1 MAEAEEED
9 KTLAIVDTGSKARSQ
24 HAELQAIQQAK
35 VLDTPRTREAC
46 RRLGF
51 VIEDLQWRPP
61 ESFAQPGDL
70 KEKVHL
76 RGEHYEKKRRD
87 RLSQVLA
94 ERAKVIAQDAKK
106 GEVPGVQ
113 SGQFLSM
120 LESMFEKEAKRL
132 EGDLKGQL
140 RQHSSLVRDNE
151 EQLEKERKL
160 QEKLMVRQQRR
171 AASEKHFQKVGNEAQ
186 TKLEERF
193 QKNSKQ
199 LAKRGEET
207 QAQQLAHARQMLAEE
222 ERMERFQLEK
232 AQLSS
237 DKSAI
242 FRAKVETIKV
252 QNQQRA
258 FEARIEGEAKL
269 QEIEARI
276 DQVQARRNEDLKKRQ
291 MQSEEQHLHIM
302 DVREEKDRRDRLD
315 GYRRGELKEQVDA
328 NVERIETLLA
338 LKEQLLDQRRGRN
351 TRAAASKNAR
361 GTNLKRDALPGP
373 GQYEAPPS
381 TLQDLP
387 GGKIGKAVVPGMV
400 DDAIKGTAKNPAPGS
415 YDHGVKPNGTLVAQV
430 APNGGK
436 FGLRDRD
443 SYLDDAIKA
452 KDHVPAPGRYQ
463 AKSELDHRGTQMRR
477 DRIVNSGLDRHDK
490 RQYPVWARPST
501 ETPGPAG
508 YSVDDY
514 SRKEV
519 LRRVQRSLPNLTRD
533 MLRTG
538 VG

>member
-1 MAEAEEED
+1 MAEVQD
-9 KTLAIVDTGSKARSQ
+9 KTLAVVDAGSKARSQ
-24 HAELQAIQQAK
+24 EAELQALHQAK

-70 KEKVHL
+70 KEKVQL

-87 RLSQVLA
+87 RLQQVLA

-132 EGDLKGQL
+132 EMDLKGQL

-151 EQLEKERKL
+151 EQLEKERNLQQKL
-160 QEKLMVRQQRR
+160 HRRQQRR

-186 TKLEERF
+186 SKLEERF
-193 QKNSKQ
+193 EKNSRQVAKQ
-199 LAKRGEET
+199 DADFRE
-207 QAQQLAHARQMLAEE
+207 QQLAHARQMVAEE
-222 ERMERFQLEK
+222 ERMERFQLER
-232 AQLSS
+232 AQLSN
-237 DKSAI
+237 DKSSI
-242 FRAKVETIKV
+242 FRAKVETIKE
-252 QNQQRA
+252 QNRQRA
-258 FEARIEGEAKL
+258 IEARVEGESKL
-269 QEIEARI
+269 EEIQMRI
-276 DQVQARRNEDLKKRQ
+276 DQVQARRDEDLKKRQ

-302 DVREEKDRRDRLD
+302 DVREEKSRRDRLD

-338 LKEQLLDQRRGRN
+338 LKEQLLDQRRDRN

-361 GTNLKRDALPGP
+361 GVNLKRDALPGP

-400 DDAIKGTAKNPAPGS
+400 DEAIKGTAKNPAPGS
-415 YDHGVKPNGTLVAQV
+415 YDTAVLANGTSVA

-463 AKSELDHRGTQMRR
+463 AKSQLDHRGTEMRR
-477 DRIVNSGLDRHDK
+477 DRIVNTGTDRHDK

>member
-1 MAEAEEED
+1 MAEAQD
-9 KTLAIVDTGSKARSQ
+9 KTLATVDTGNKSRSQ
-24 HAELQAIQQAK
+24 QAELQALHQAK

-61 ESFAQPGDL
+61 DSFANPGDP
-70 KEKVHL
+70 KEKVQL

-120 LESMFEKEAKRL
+120 LESMFEKEARRL

-160 QEKLMVRQQRR
+160 QEKQNVRQQRR
-171 AASEKHFQKVGNEAQ
+171 AASEKHFQKLGNEAQ
-186 TKLEERF
+186 SKLEERF
-193 QKNSKQ
+193 QKNTKQ
-199 LAKRGEET
+199 LAKQDEGFREKQT
-207 QAQQLAHARQMLAEE
+207 SHARQMLAEE
-222 ERMERFQLEK
+222 ERMERFQFDK
-232 AQLSS
+232 AQESS

-242 FRAKVETIKV
+242 FRAKVETIKY
-252 QNQQRA
+252 QNQQRTI
-258 FEARIEGEAKL
+258 EERDEGEAKL
-269 QEIEARI
+269 KEIEMRI
-276 DQVQARRNEDLKKRQ
+276 AQVQANRDKEQKNRQ
-291 MQSEEQHLHIM
+291 MRSEEQHLHIM
-302 DVREEKDRRDRLD
+302 DVREEKSRRDRLD

-338 LKEQLLDQRRGRN
+338 LKEQLLDQRRDRN
-351 TRAAASKNAR
+351 TRAAASQNAR
-361 GTNLKRDALPGP
+361 GVNLKRDALPGP

-381 TLQDLP
+381 TLQNLP

-400 DDAIKGTAKNPAPGS
+400 DEAIKGTAKNPAPGS
-415 YDHGVKPNGTLVAQV
+415 YDTTVLPDGKSLV
-430 APNGGK
+430 PSNGGK
-436 FGLRDRD
+436 FGVRDRD

-463 AKSELDHRGTQMRR
+463 AKSQLDHRGTEMRR
-477 DRIVNSGLDRHDK
+477 DRIVNPGTDRHDK

-501 ETPGPAG
+501 DTPGPAG

-514 SRKEV
+514 SKKEV